1 MLQLKCVCVQML
13 YLIMTSKEKRLKS
26 LHYLSKDLVIVRRR
40 QNEILANSV
49 HALTCVENVHVD
61 CFGFLLL
68 FMCGLWHAWCL
79 GCVENVMC
87 DVWGTCGIQYD
98 LQDV

>member
-49 HALTCVENVHVD
+49 HALTCVENVCTCRLFWFPAIIYVWFMA
-61 CFGFLLL
+61 CMVFG
-68 FMCGLWHAWCL
+68 MCGK
-79 GCVENVMC
+79 C
-87 DVWGTCGIQYD
+87 DV
-98 LQDV
+98 